1 MEKGELGVPR
11 VATLGAACGDGRPT
25 RAPRGF
31 RCVTTVRHGRDVTRA
46 SRRAMGVSTAW
57 PQRTR
62 DARVRDASTWVT
74 QSMPI
79 MGSRVSPGTTQVGS
93 GCTCGDV
100 RRTRVTCVYTCHR
113 CGPHVCHTHWPGVA
127 VGVTRVT
134 PPSPRQPG
142 TSTGQRATPTR
153 VTPGDTGHSKG
164 SGEATG
170 RAPGGCKAR
179 HAPTRVYGTYPRGRT
194 RGGRTWDRRGAP
206 PACGRW
212 CGSGPASGWKARGPR
227 ARKRSVG
234 TRVRLA
240 CAKPVPCHREGGR
253 TVGRT
258 NPPSRPP
265 HHQKQPQGLPRTPYV
280 LSMF

>member
-1 MEKGELGVPR
+1 M
-11 VATLGAACGDGRPT
+11 AAAYT
-25 RAPRGF
+25 
-31 RCVTTVRHGRDVTRA
+31 
-46 SRRAMGVSTAW
+46 
-57 PQRTR
+57 
-62 DARVRDASTWVT
+62 
-74 QSMPI
+74 
-79 MGSRVSPGTTQVGS
+79 
-93 GCTCGDV
+93 
-100 RRTRVTCVYTCHR
+100 RRTCARRV
-113 CGPHVCHTHWPGVA
+113 HVGHAEHA
-127 VGVTRVT
+127 HHGVTRVT
-134 PPSPRQPG
+134 WNHAGRVGVYVWGREAHACHVRLHVSPVWPTRVSHAPAWRCRWGHACHPPPHASLAPLRDNVQRRRASPQV
-142 TSTGQRATPTR
+142 TR
-153 VTPGDTGHSKG
+153 VTPK
-164 SGEATG
+164 AAG
-170 RAPGGCKAR
+170 RPRGAHRGGCKAR

-234 TRVRLA
+234 THVRLA

-258 NPPSRPP
+258 NPPSRPL

>member
-93 GCTCGDV
+93 GCTCGDA

-113 CGPHVCHTHWPGVA
+113 CGPHVCHTHRPGVA

-134 PPSPRQPG
+134 PPPHASLAPLRDNAQRRRASPQV
-142 TSTGQRATPTR
+142 TR
-153 VTPGDTGHSKG
+153 VTPK
-164 SGEATG
+164 AAG
-170 RAPGGCKAR
+170 RPRGAHRGAAR
-179 HAPTRVYGTYPRGRT
+179 HDTHRHACTGPTLGVGPEEVAHGTVVGHLLLAVDGADLVQRLDGRREAPVHAKDLWGH
-194 RGGRTWDRRGAP
+194 
-206 PACGRW
+206 
-212 CGSGPASGWKARGPR
+212 
-227 ARKRSVG
+227 
-234 TRVRLA
+234 A
-240 CAKPVPCHREGGR
+240 CA
-253 TVGRT
+253 
-258 NPPSRPP
+258 
-265 HHQKQPQGLPRTPYV
+265 
-280 LSMF
+280 

>member
-1 MEKGELGVPR
+1 MPR
-11 VATLGAACGDGRPT
+11 WGQRAGTGGPHARHVGSGASERSGTVGTSRVRHAE
-25 RAPRGF
+25 PRGSAQ
-31 RCVTTVRHGRDVTRA
+31 RGRSVHATHVRETRPRG
-46 SRRAMGVSTAW
+46 SRRACPSWGHTCHLEPRRSGRGV
-57 PQRTR
+57 RVGTR
-62 DARVRDASTWVT
+62 GARVSRAFTRVT
-74 QSMPI
+74 GVAHTCVTRTGLALPL
-79 MGSRVSPGTTQVGS
+79 GSRVSPPPPHASLAPLRDNVQ
-93 GCTCGDV
+93 
-100 RRTRVTCVYTCHR
+100 RRRAS
-113 CGPHVCHTHWPGVA
+113 PQ
-127 VGVTRVT
+127 VTRVT
-134 PPSPRQPG
+134 PKAAGRPRG
-142 TSTGQRATPTR
+142 AHR
-153 VTPGDTGHSKG
+153 
-164 SGEATG
+164 
-170 RAPGGCKAR
+170 GGCKAR